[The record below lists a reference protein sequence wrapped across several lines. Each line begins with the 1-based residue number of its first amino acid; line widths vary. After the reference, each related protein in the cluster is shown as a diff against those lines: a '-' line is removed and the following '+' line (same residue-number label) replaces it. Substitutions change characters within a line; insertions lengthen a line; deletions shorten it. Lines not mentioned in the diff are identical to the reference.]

1 MGLLIPPVVIRWGCI
16 AAVIA
21 AAWGHGWM
29 RGVSHEE
36 GRLAEYVRSVE
47 SAADRHT
54 VRVRLL
60 ESRQRTISQE
70 AHHET
75 VDRIRR
81 SDEHFRLRWPANSR
95 GAVSAIPGCPGPADG
110 AAQEPALDTPGNP
123 GGAFCADPA
132 DSAADAIVILEWQ
145 KWYRDQQSA
154 HQQVLSDEKVR

>member
-1 MGLLIPPVVIRWGCI
+1 MDLLNLPVRWLVLAALI
-16 AAVIA
+16 AAS
-21 AAWGHGWM
+21 GLYGWT
-29 RGVSHEE
+29 RGAKHVEQ
-36 GRLAEYVRSVE
+36 RMDAYVRTVE

-95 GAVSAIPGCPGPADG
+95 GAVSAIPGGPGPSDG

-123 GGAFCADPA
+123 GGAFCTDPA
-132 DSAADAIVILEWQ
+132 DSAADAIIVMEWQ
-145 KWYRDQQSA
+145 KWYRDQKTA
-154 HQQVLSDEKVR
+154 YDQVLGDEKVR